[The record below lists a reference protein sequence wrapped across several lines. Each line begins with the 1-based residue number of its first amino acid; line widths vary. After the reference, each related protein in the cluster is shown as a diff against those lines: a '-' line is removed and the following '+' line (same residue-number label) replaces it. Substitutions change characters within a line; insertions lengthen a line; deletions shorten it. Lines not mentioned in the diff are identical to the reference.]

1 LEGATSFAA
10 RVPQTSDEIATSFRI
25 FMLGKI
31 ELSVGETDKLFLPIP
46 GTNFSRQNPANPPRT
61 LANFTEAPAFFA
73 ADKGGV
79 SRLKLIWATR
89 A

>member
-1 LEGATSFAA
+1 
-10 RVPQTSDEIATSFRI
+10 
-25 FMLGKI
+25 MLGKI

-46 GTNFSRQNPANPPRT
+46 GTNFSKQNPANPPRA